1 MTAHSIVYIVLSLLS
16 LVAVHALGSPTNNE
30 STREQHQTENTEE
43 SVQETP

>member
-16 LVAVHALGSPTNNE
+16 LVAVHALGSPTHE

-43 SVQETP
+43 STQETL